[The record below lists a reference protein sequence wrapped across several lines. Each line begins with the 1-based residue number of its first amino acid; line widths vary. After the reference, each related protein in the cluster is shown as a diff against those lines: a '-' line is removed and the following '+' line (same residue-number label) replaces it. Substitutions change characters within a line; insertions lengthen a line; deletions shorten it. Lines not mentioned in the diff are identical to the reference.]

1 MLSYNEL
8 KPGVIFEYENQPYQ
22 VLESGFLRMQQRK
35 PVMQTKIKNLLNGQI
50 ISRNFHQS
58 DQFEDLENDIQR
70 KAIKYL
76 YNHRGEYWFSDLNDP
91 KNRFLLPEEVV
102 GSKGQFLKPNSEIKV
117 MLFKEKVVDVELPA
131 KMDLVVKETAPNDRG
146 NTAQGGTKVAELETG
161 AKVNVPLFIN
171 TGDTVRVNTDLGQY
185 VERVEK
191 K

>member
-8 KPGVIFEYENQPYQ
+8 KPGVIFEYESQPYQ
-22 VLESGFLRMQQRK
+22 VLEAAFLRMQQRK

-58 DQFEDLENDIQR
+58 DQFEDLDNDIER
-70 KAIKYL
+70 KSIKYL
-76 YNHRGEYWFSDLNDP
+76 YNHRGEFWFSNLNDP
-91 KNRFLLPEEVV
+91 KNRFLLSEEVI
-102 GSKGQFLKPNSEIKV
+102 GSKGQFLKPNTEVRV
-117 MLFKEKVVDVELPA
+117 MLFKEKIVDVELPA

-171 TGDTVRVNTDLGQY
+171 TGDTIRVNTDLGQY

>member
-8 KPGVIFEYENQPYQ
+8 KPGIIFEYEKQPYQ
-22 VLESGFLRMQQRK
+22 VLEAAFLRMQQRK

-58 DQFEDLENDIQR
+58 D
-70 KAIKYL
+70 
-76 YNHRGEYWFSDLNDP
+76 
-91 KNRFLLPEEVV
+91 
-102 GSKGQFLKPNSEIKV
+102 
-117 MLFKEKVVDVELPA
+117 
-131 KMDLVVKETAPNDRG
+131 RG

-171 TGDTVRVNTDLGQY
+171 TGDTIRVNTDLGQY